1 MACNLQR
8 IFRPITPGTSAFAL
22 GCTRQGEATILRLA
36 LVFLLIAIL
45 AGIFG
50 FTWIEIVS
58 IELARI
64 AFFVFLVLFVIAL
77 IANATYRRPSDLV

>member
-1 MACNLQR
+1 MQPAKNIQTNHSGNECV
-8 IFRPITPGTSAFAL
+8 RPWMYQAG
-22 GCTRQGEATILRLA
+22 REATILRLA